1 MAVKILHA
9 PESIDEIN
17 LGEQI
22 MNYYCKTVPLVHG
35 PSVEIFSLHAHIHLA
50 QQVRRHGGL
59 GHTSAFA
66 FESCIRF
73 IERKAHGSKHLGAQI
88 SYWIDLQTMMQNE
101 PVKAPTLTI
110 NNEIKWLDGRLGPCQ
125 AVLIEQMA
133 INSLEFPSFMC
144 TENTYSKHYLNRRT
158 NVEAEVYKLVLFP
171 PDNSIAVV
179 KAKQCSPAEH
189 DGFYFVQSG
198 RKKFMGVILEEEQNS
213 NIQRHTAST
222 ITVSPKYSVDHA
234 NTVQPSIVNNNDDFP
249 AVLPSTTTLGEYSTS
264 TSHIVHKSNQKHD
277 KRFKHKRRK
286 QSQHGTSVMLFE
298 PFDNT
303 DSESNDNEDESSA
316 NSRHHVDTNQLLID
330 ETPTFVGRQV
340 IENNKKSKNTS
351 AKLSSSANQQLTA
364 FMSKLESQY
373 LRPLLVGQERI
384 ESMAKGLFA
393 NQKKIQRVLRK
404 QKLSRQL
411 LSITTGFVTRYS
423 LLSST
428 SPSNM

>member
-133 INSLEFPSFMC
+133 INSLEFPSCSFYLRLKAFFVTYHTIIYDQPFKCQSYIVSFFDSARNFVHYVMC

-171 PDNSIAVV
+171 SDNSIAVV

-316 NSRHHVDTNQLLID
+316 NSR
-330 ETPTFVGRQV
+330 
-340 IENNKKSKNTS
+340 
-351 AKLSSSANQQLTA
+351 
-364 FMSKLESQY
+364 
-373 LRPLLVGQERI
+373 
-384 ESMAKGLFA
+384 
-393 NQKKIQRVLRK
+393 
-404 QKLSRQL
+404 
-411 LSITTGFVTRYS
+411 
-423 LLSST
+423 
-428 SPSNM
+428 

>member
-22 MNYYCKTVPLVHG
+22 MNYYCKTAPLVHG

-101 PVKAPTLTI
+101 PVIAPTLTI
-110 NNEIKWLDGRLGPCQ
+110 I
-125 AVLIEQMA
+125 
-133 INSLEFPSFMC
+133 MC

-249 AVLPSTTTLGEYSTS
+249 AVLSSTTTLGEYSTS
-264 TSHIVHKSNQKHD
+264 TSHIVHKSNKKHD

-286 QSQHGTSVMLFE
+286 QSQHETSVTLFE

-393 NQKKIQRVLRK
+393 NQKKIQRILRK
-404 QKLSRQL
+404 QKEYKLADGTVIDLIQQNGTKEHANRYVTSLMDL
-411 LSITTGFVTRYS
+411 LYK
-423 LLSST
+423 
-428 SPSNM
+428 PEE

>member
-1 MAVKILHA
+1 
-9 PESIDEIN
+9 
-17 LGEQI
+17 
-22 MNYYCKTVPLVHG
+22 
-35 PSVEIFSLHAHIHLA
+35 
-50 QQVRRHGGL
+50 
-59 GHTSAFA
+59 
-66 FESCIRF
+66 
-73 IERKAHGSKHLGAQI
+73 
-88 SYWIDLQTMMQNE
+88 
-101 PVKAPTLTI
+101 
-110 NNEIKWLDGRLGPCQ
+110 
-125 AVLIEQMA
+125 
-133 INSLEFPSFMC
+133 MC

-222 ITVSPKYSVDHA
+222 ITVSPKYSDHA

-249 AVLPSTTTLGEYSTS
+249 AVLSSTTTLGEYSTS
-264 TSHIVHKSNQKHD
+264 TSHIVHKSNKKHD

-286 QSQHGTSVMLFE
+286 QSQHETSVTLFE

-393 NQKKIQRVLRK
+393 NQKKIQRILRK